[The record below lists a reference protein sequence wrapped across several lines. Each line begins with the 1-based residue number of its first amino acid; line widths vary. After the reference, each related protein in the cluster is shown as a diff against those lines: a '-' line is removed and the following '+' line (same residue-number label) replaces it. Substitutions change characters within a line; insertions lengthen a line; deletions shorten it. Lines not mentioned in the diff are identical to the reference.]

1 MKKYLLIASLLV
13 CIGMQAE
20 DCLYPELDGKKGEE
34 IRTALYNK
42 IKDHTVLT
50 YSGVWAKN
58 SGVDDRKDG
67 TNNIWDMYSN
77 CTFSKWDNCDNSN
90 YDTDVLCE
98 CYNREH
104 SLPKSWWGGST
115 DEPMYT
121 DLHHVIPTDN
131 ASNSQRSAWPL
142 GEVSSVEWTN
152 GSAKLGYGTF
162 GNSGNNMTF
171 EPADEYKGDFA
182 RIYFYMATCYKNKN
196 LAAGGKGYKV
206 FSNGTANFTT
216 TALNLYLNWHREDP
230 VSQKEIDRN
239 NGVAKKQGNR
249 NPFVDDPEL
258 VEYIWGNKKT
268 TVYTCSGGQSAVEGV
283 NEDSRAPR
291 VMKVIENGHLFL
303 ILPDGTR
310 YTATGVRVE

>member
-50 YSGVWAKN
+50 YSGVWA
-58 SGVDDRKDG
+58 SATGVDDRKDG

-77 CTFSKWDNCDNSN
+77 CIFDKWNDKCGSGESTED
-90 YDTDVLCE
+90 CE

-104 SLPKSWWGGST
+104 SVPKSWWGS
-115 DEPMYT
+115 DESEPMYT
-121 DLHHVIPTDN
+121 DLHHLIPTDRL
-131 ASNSQRSAWPL
+131 ANSQRSAWPL

-162 GNSGNNMTF
+162 GNSGTNMTF

-249 NPFVDDPEL
+249 NPFVDAPEL
-258 VEYIWGNKKT
+258 VEYIWGNKKNVAYSCT
-268 TVYTCSGGQSAVEGV
+268 QSAVEGV
-283 NEDSRAPR
+283 SEDSQVPL
-291 VMKVIENGHLFL
+291 VIKVIENGHLFL

>member
-50 YSGVWAKN
+50 YSGVWA
-58 SGVDDRKDG
+58 SATGVDDRKDG

-77 CTFSKWDNCDNSN
+77 CIFDKWNDKCGSGESTED
-90 YDTDVLCE
+90 CE

-104 SLPKSWWGGST
+104 SVPKSWWGS
-115 DEPMYT
+115 DESEPMYT
-121 DLHHVIPTDN
+121 DLHHLIPTDRL
-131 ASNSQRSAWPL
+131 ANSQRSAWPL

-249 NPFVDDPEL
+249 NPFVDAPEL

-268 TVYTCSGGQSAVEGV
+268 TVYTCNGGQSAVEGV

>member
-42 IKDHTVLT
+42 IKDHTVLS
-50 YSGVWAKN
+50 YSAVWAKN
-58 SGVDDRKDG
+58 SGVDNRKDG

-131 ASNSQRSAWPL
+131 ASNSQRSAYPL

-162 GNSGNNMTF
+162 GNSGYDKTF
-171 EPADEYKGDFA
+171 EPADEFKGDFA
-182 RIYFYMATCYKNKN
+182 RIYFYMATCYKDKKFTQ
-196 LAAGGKGYKV
+196 GGKGYKV

-249 NPFVDDPEL
+249 NPFVDAPEL
-258 VEYIWGNKKT
+258 VEYIWGNKKNVAYSCT
-268 TVYTCSGGQSAVEGV
+268 QSAVEGV
-283 NEDSRAPR
+283 IEDSQAPL
-291 VMKVIENGHLFL
+291 VIKVIENGHLYL

-310 YTATGVRVE
+310 YTATGMRVE

>member
-34 IRTALYNK
+34 IRTALYNH
-42 IKDHTVLT
+42 IKNPDVLG
-50 YSGVWAKN
+50 YDGIRADKAK
-58 SGVDDRKDG
+58 VDLREDG
-67 TNNIWDMYSN
+67 TVWDIYSD
-77 CTFSKWDNCDNSN
+77 CTFAKSAYCGAGTDYEACD
-90 YDTDVLCE
+90 

-104 SLPKSWWGGST
+104 ILPQSWWANDNT
-115 DEPMYT
+115 QPMRF
-121 DLHHVIPTDN
+121 DLHNVYPTDYEAN
-131 ASNSQRSAWPL
+131 SNRSAWPL

-162 GNSGNNMTF
+162 GSSGNNKTF
-171 EPADEYKGDFA
+171 EPADEYKGDIA
-182 RIYFYMATCYKNKN
+182 RIYFYMATCYKDKN
-196 LAAGGKGYKV
+196 FTQGGKGYKV

-268 TVYTCSGGQSAVEGV
+268 TVYTCNGGQSAVEGV